1 MTTKPIKTKNQSTVH
16 MEKIIFFIKKY
27 KTSRLAKGLKT
38 TEYK

>member
-1 MTTKPIKTKNQSTVH
+1 

-38 TEYK
+38 TEYKEYSER